1 MHYSLLQE
9 ALLELCCLNTEIAQ
23 GVLFSATDEIDVD

>member
-9 ALLELCCLNTEIAQ
+9 LELCCLNTEIAQ
-23 GVLFSATDEIDVD
+23 GVVFGATDEIGVY